1 MILVSNKVVFKQN
14 VWSFFQ
20 VIGKGLGLTVL
31 ISLWGY
37 GFEKLEA
44 ENIIKAIF
52 LGAFLTLLISFCISL
67 YIDFHER

>member
-1 MILVSNKVVFKQN
+1 MTLVSNKVSFKQN
-14 VWSFFQ
+14 IWSFFQ
-20 VIGKGLGLTVL
+20 VIGKGIGLSVL

-44 ENIIKAIF
+44 ENIIAAIF
-52 LGAFLTLLISFCISL
+52 LGVFLTLLISVCISF